1 MQARLRRRAPR
12 LRGLGGLAALSTAL
26 VTALALG
33 GPAQAATGAITG
45 YGGKCVDVA
54 SASTANGT
62 QIQLYGCNGTN
73 AQSWD
78 VRSDGTIRALGKCLD
93 VAGGSS
99 ANGTRVQLWDCNG
112 TAAQR
117 WTAGADRT
125 LRALGKCL
133 DATGP
138 SSADGTPLQ
147 LWNCFAGDN
156 QLWTLPSGGGD
167 PDPGPAKMPGAP
179 YLYLGWGNPPSATS
193 VMSQT
198 GVRAFTMAFILSS
211 GGCNPAWDGQRPL
224 AGGVDQQTINA
235 IKAAG
240 GQVQI
245 SFGGWSGN
253 KLGPSCS
260 TPAAYAGAVQQVID
274 AHQPHVVDF
283 DIENSDEFENYTV
296 QDRILQGLIIV
307 RQNNPNVKIAVT
319 IGTGQSGPTG
329 AGTRLINRA
338 AELGVGIDN
347 YTIMPFNFGSSNVAQ
362 STINAAEGLK
372 AQLKAARG
380 WTDAQAYAHMGIS
393 GMNGLSDQGEVTT
406 TAAWT
411 QIRDYAR
418 DNGLTRLAFWSV
430 NRDRQCAG
438 GLTDSCSGV
447 SQPAFEFTRITAGF

>member
-1 MQARLRRRAPR
+1 MQARLRRRV
-12 LRGLGGLAALSTAL
+12 LGGLATLSL
-26 VTALALG
+26 VLATALALG
-33 GPAQAATGAITG
+33 GPVPVAQAATGAITG

-54 SASTANGT
+54 AASPANGT
-62 QIQLYGCNGTN
+62 QVQLYGCNGTS
-73 AQSWD
+73 AQTWD
-78 VRSDGTIRALGKCLD
+78 VRSDGTVRALGKCLD
-93 VAGGSS
+93 VADAGT
-99 ANGTRVQLWDCNG
+99 ANGTRVQIWDCNG

-117 WTAGADRT
+117 WTAGADGT

-147 LWNCFAGDN
+147 IWDCFAGDN
-156 QLWTLPSGGGD
+156 QRWALPTDGGN
-167 PDPGPAKMPGAP
+167 PQPNPAKMPGAP

-211 GGCNPAWDGQRPL
+211 GGCNPAWDGSRPL
-224 AGGVDQQTINA
+224 TGGVDQQTINA

-260 TPAAYAGAVQQVID
+260 TPAAYAGAVQRVID

-296 QDRILQGLIIV
+296 QDRILQGLTIV
-307 RQNNPNVKIAVT
+307 KQNNPNVKIAVT
-319 IGTGQSGPTG
+319 IGTGRSGPEG

-338 AELGVGIDN
+338 AQLGVPIDN
-347 YTIMPFNFGSSNVAQ
+347 YTIMPFNFGSSNIAQ
-362 STINAAEGLK
+362 DTVNASEGLK
-372 AQLKAARG
+372 NQLKAARG

-393 GMNGLSDQGEVTT
+393 GMNGSSDQGEITT

-418 DNGLTRLAFWSV
+418 NNGLTRLAFWSV
-430 NRDRQCAG
+430 NRD
-438 GLTDSCSGV
+438 
-447 SQPAFEFTRITAGF
+447 QPGFEFTRITGGF

>member
-1 MQARLRRRAPR
+1 MQARLRRRVF
-12 LRGLGGLAALSTAL
+12 GGLAVLSMAL
-26 VTALALG
+26 VTALTLG
-33 GPAQAATGAITG
+33 GGALPAQAATGSITG
-45 YGGKCVDVA
+45 FGGKCVDVA
-54 SASTANGT
+54 AANSANGT
-62 QIQLYGCNGTN
+62 QVQLYGCNGTS

-78 VRSDGTIRALGKCLD
+78 VRDDGTVRALGKCLD
-93 VAGGSS
+93 AAGGSS
-99 ANGTRVQLWDCNG
+99 ANGTRAQLWDCNG

-117 WTAGADRT
+117 WTASGDGT
-125 LRALGKCL
+125 LRVLGKCL

-147 LWNCFAGDN
+147 LWDCTAGAAN
-156 QLWTLPSGGGD
+156 QRWTLPTGSN
-167 PDPGPAKMPGAP
+167 PQPNPAKMPAAP

-198 GVRAFTMAFILSS
+198 GIRAFTMAFILSS
-211 GGCNPAWDGQRPL
+211 GGCNPAWDGSRPL
-224 AGGVDQQTINA
+224 TGGVDQQTINA

-253 KLGPSCS
+253 KLGPNCS
-260 TPAAYAGAVQQVID
+260 TPAAFAGAVQQVIN
-274 AHQPHVVDF
+274 AHQPNVVDF

-307 RQNNPNVKIAVT
+307 KQNNPNVKIAVT
-319 IGTGQSGPTG
+319 IGTGRSGPEG

-338 AELGVGIDN
+338 AQLGVPIDN
-347 YTIMPFNFGSSNVAQ
+347 YTIMPFNFGSSNIAQ
-362 STINAAEGLK
+362 DTINASEGLK
-372 AQLKAARG
+372 NQLKSANG

-393 GMNGLSDQGEVTT
+393 GMNGSSDQGEVTT

-418 DNGLTRLAFWSV
+418 NNGLTRFAFWSV
-430 NRDRQCAG
+430 NRD
-438 GLTDSCSGV
+438 
-447 SQPAFEFTRITAGF
+447 QPGYEFTRITAGF

>member
-1 MQARLRRRAPR
+1 MHSHPRRRTLGA
-12 LRGLGGLAALSTAL
+12 LTALLTALLTTVALLGGSL
-26 VTALALG
+26 
-33 GPAQAATGAITG
+33 PAQAATGAITG

-54 SASTANGT
+54 AANSANGT
-62 QIQLYGCNGTN
+62 QVQLYTCNGTS

-78 VRSDGTIRALGKCLD
+78 VRGDGTIRALGKCLD
-93 VAGGSS
+93 VASANS

-112 TAAQR
+112 TPAQA
-117 WTAGADRT
+117 WTAGSDGT

-147 LWNCFAGDN
+147 IWDCFAGEN
-156 QLWTLPSGGGD
+156 QRWRLPSGGGTTN
-167 PDPGPAKMPGAP
+167 PAKMPGSP

-198 GVRAFTMAFILSS
+198 GVRSFTMAFILSS
-211 GGCNPAWDGQRPL
+211 GGCNPAWDGNRPL
-224 AGGVDQQTINA
+224 TGGADQQTINA

-253 KLGPSCS
+253 KLGPACS
-260 TPAAYAGAVQQVID
+260 TPAAYAGAVQQVIN
-274 AHQPHVVDF
+274 AHQPNVVDF
-283 DIENSDEFENYTV
+283 DIENTDEFENYTV
-296 QDRILQGLIIV
+296 QDRILQALVIV
-307 RQNNPNVKIAVT
+307 KQNNPNVRIAVT

-338 AELGVGIDN
+338 AELRVPIDN

-362 STINAAEGLK
+362 STISAAEGLK
-372 AQLKAARG
+372 AQLKAANG
-380 WTDAQAYAHMGIS
+380 WTDAQAYARMGIS
-393 GMNGLSDQGEVTT
+393 GMNGLSDSGEVTT

-418 DNGLTRLAFWSV
+418 ANGLTRLAFWSV

-438 GLTDSCSGV
+438 GLTDSCSGI
-447 SQPAFEFTRITAGF
+447 SQPSFEFTRITAGF

>member
-1 MQARLRRRAPR
+1 MQARLRRRV
-12 LRGLGGLAALSTAL
+12 LGGLATLSL
-26 VTALALG
+26 VLAAALALG
-33 GPAQAATGAITG
+33 GPVPVAQAATGAITG

-54 SASTANGT
+54 AANPANGT
-62 QIQLYGCNGTN
+62 QVQLYGCNGTS
-73 AQSWD
+73 AQTWD
-78 VRSDGTIRALGKCLD
+78 VRSDGTVRALGKCLD
-93 VAGGSS
+93 VADAGT
-99 ANGTRVQLWDCNG
+99 ANGTRVQIWDCNG

-117 WTAGADRT
+117 WTAGADGT

-147 LWNCFAGDN
+147 IWDCFAGDN
-156 QLWTLPSGGGD
+156 QRWALPTDGGN
-167 PDPGPAKMPGAP
+167 PQPNPAKMPGAP

-211 GGCNPAWDGQRPL
+211 GGCNPAWDGSRPL
-224 AGGVDQQTINA
+224 TGGVDQQTINA

-253 KLGPSCS
+253 KLGPNCS
-260 TPAAYAGAVQQVID
+260 TPAAYAGAVQRVID

-283 DIENSDEFENYTV
+283 DIENSDEFENTVV
-296 QDRILQGLIIV
+296 QDRILQGLTIV
-307 RQNNPNVKIAVT
+307 KQNNPNVKIAVT
-319 IGTGQSGPTG
+319 IGTGRSGPEG

-338 AELGVGIDN
+338 AQLGVPIDN
-347 YTIMPFNFGSSNVAQ
+347 YTIMPFNFGSSNIAQ
-362 STINAAEGLK
+362 DTINASEGLK
-372 AQLKAARG
+372 NQLKAARG

-393 GMNGLSDQGEVTT
+393 GMNGSSDQGEITT

-418 DNGLTRLAFWSV
+418 NNGLTRLAFWSV
-430 NRDRQCAG
+430 NRD
-438 GLTDSCSGV
+438 
-447 SQPAFEFTRITAGF
+447 QPGFEFTRITGGF

>member
-1 MQARLRRRAPR
+1 MQARLRRRVF
-12 LRGLGGLAALSTAL
+12 GGLAVLSMAL
-26 VTALALG
+26 VTALTLGAGAL
-33 GPAQAATGAITG
+33 PAQAATGAITG

-54 SASTANGT
+54 AANSANGT
-62 QIQLYGCNGTN
+62 QVQLYGCNGTN

-78 VRSDGTIRALGKCLD
+78 VRADGTVRALGKCLD
-93 VAGGSS
+93 AAGGSS

-117 WTAGADRT
+117 WTAGGDGT

-147 LWNCFAGDN
+147 LWDCTAGAAN
-156 QLWTLPSGGGD
+156 QRWTLPTGGN
-167 PDPGPAKMPGAP
+167 PQPNPAKMPAAP

-211 GGCNPAWDGQRPL
+211 GGCNAAWDGSRPL
-224 AGGVDQQTINA
+224 TGGVDQQTINA

-253 KLGPSCS
+253 KLGPNCS
-260 TPAAYAGAVQQVID
+260 TPAAYAGAVQQVIN

-307 RQNNPNVKIAVT
+307 KQNNPNVKIAVT
-319 IGTGQSGPTG
+319 IGTGRSGPEG

-338 AELGVGIDN
+338 AQLGVPIDN
-347 YTIMPFNFGSSNVAQ
+347 YTIMPFNFGSSNIAQ
-362 STINAAEGLK
+362 DTINAAEGLK
-372 AQLKAARG
+372 NQLKAANG

-393 GMNGLSDQGEVTT
+393 GMNGSSDQGEITT
-406 TAAWT
+406 AAAWT

-418 DNGLTRLAFWSV
+418 NNGLTRLAFWSV
-430 NRDRQCAG
+430 NRD
-438 GLTDSCSGV
+438 
-447 SQPAFEFTRITAGF
+447 QPGFEFTRITAGF